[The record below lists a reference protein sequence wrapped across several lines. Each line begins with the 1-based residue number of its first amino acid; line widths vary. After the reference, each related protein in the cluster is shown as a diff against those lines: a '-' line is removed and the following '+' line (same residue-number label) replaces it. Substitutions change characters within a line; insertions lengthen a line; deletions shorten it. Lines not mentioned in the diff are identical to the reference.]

1 MRAIQ
6 LNKLKQ
12 SLEEFDN
19 LLEERWDDV
28 FIFESGDDINDSDP
42 LEE

>member
-12 SLEEFDN
+12 SLDEFDN

-28 FIFESGDDINDSDP
+28 FIFEGGDDINDSDP